1 MQVALKLDAAGLKYL
16 AKHAPQIGY
25 FTANKVF
32 AVGCQ
37 IVAIEGGAEDWA
49 AYVGPF
55 SALQEDVERYGDKID
70 SRTAALLFPWLC
82 HLSYR
87 Y

>member
-1 MQVALKLDAAGLKYL
+1 MKVVLKLDAVGLTYL
-16 AKHAPQIGY
+16 IKHSPRASY
-25 FTANKVF
+25 LTASKVF
-32 AVGCQ
+32 DGCQ

-55 SALQEDVERYGDKID
+55 SAPQDDVARFGDKLD
-70 SRTAALLFPWLC
+70 SHTAALLFPWLC

-87 Y
+87 R